1 MTQGENVIG
10 ESGGVGVML
19 FDPQIGFVIQQPIE
33 HVGGV
38 PYGGADELAV
48 EGGVLVR
55 DVRVECRARLVAVAG
70 IDGPDGFAAT
80 SGFESLA
87 IR

>member
-1 MTQGENVIG
+1 MIG
-10 ESGGVGVML
+10 EPGGVGVML
-19 FDPQIGFVIQQPIE
+19 FDPQIGFVIQQAVE
-33 HVGGV
+33 HMGGI
-38 PYGGADELAV
+38 PHGGADELAV
-48 EGGVLVR
+48 KGGVLVR

-70 IDGPDGFAAT
+70 IDGPDSFAAT